1 MPLDMWWFIGAA
13 GACLAAAAALLLLP
27 GAPVVVET
35 PGPQSVALLRGG
47 RRAAVVVA
55 LVALHQRGVVTTGR
69 HGTVRTDGWTHVAVR
84 DRLQLAVHTSLRR
97 PVGVRVV
104 VTVPRVQKAL
114 DALRDE
120 CAAAGLLRA
129 NARWRAARVLL
140 CAVPLTIVAGL
151 LVRPMTAPNTP
162 LQLAISTVP
171 LAVAA
176 ALWAIPRRTR
186 AARRLLESLRERRPI
201 QRRPPR
207 GAAAE
212 QHALMSV
219 ALYGDR
225 ALQRY
230 VPHFARDG
238 GLLGHGSRNTGI
250 AVFNT
255 AADPRPTGA
264 ESFGCGAGSGD

>member
-13 GACLAAAAALLLLP
+13 GVCLAAAAALLLLP
-27 GAPVVVET
+27 GAPAVAGT

-69 HGTVRTDGWTHVAVR
+69 HGTVRTDGWTQAAVR

-129 NARWRAARVLL
+129 NARWRAARALL
-140 CAVPLTIVAGL
+140 CAVPLTIVTGL
-151 LVRPMTAPNTP
+151 LVTPMTAPNTP

-186 AARRLLESLRERRPI
+186 VARRLLESLRERHPLE
-201 QRRPPR
+201 QRPPR
-207 GAAAE
+207 GGLAE
-212 QHALMSV
+212 SRVLTCV
-219 ALYGDR
+219 ALYGDS
-225 ALQRY
+225 ALTLY
-230 VPHFARDG
+230 VPHFAREG
-238 GLLGHGSRNTGI
+238 GLLGHGSRNTGF

-255 AADPRPTGA
+255 APGSGSTGTDHP
-264 ESFGCGAGSGD
+264 GCGTSSA